1 MTGELVS
8 GQRAYE
14 LGFVSVL
21 LDKNNFSIEAKKIV
35 NKIAQKPKSSL
46 VEVKK
51 LISNNL
57 NIDNNLEQERRSFY
71 KLLNSENAKIG
82 INAFLNK
89 LKPEWKD

>member
-1 MTGELVS
+1 MTGELIS
-8 GQRAYE
+8 AQRAYE
-14 LGFVSVL
+14 LGLVSIL